1 MFLKKRSGRKEE
13 CPFLL
18 QNSLFAL
25 WLVQHVQLEDQMKG
39 FGRVWKG
46 MKGYGRVWK
55 GSTVNPFEPFHTL
68 PYPSK
73 PFQTPSFHPEPTL
86 PTPKPHPQHHTA
98 WCGAIKTQTKGAEGC
113 RRVWRGPPPNP
124 SAPLCSLCLCFPVQK
139 PPSRPISGTTN
150 PLRTHTDQPTPPNF
164 GWFGYRWPQEN
175 VIHNHTKHRFFVRIL
190 ISKYNVQQV

>member
-1 MFLKKRSGRKEE
+1 ME
-13 CPFLL
+13 
-18 QNSLFAL
+18 
-25 WLVQHVQLEDQMKG
+25 G
-39 FGRVWKG
+39 FNR
-46 MKGYGRVWK
+46 
-55 GSTVNPFEPFHTL
+55 EPFRTL
-68 PYPSK
+68 SYPSK
-73 PFQTPSFHPEPTL
+73 PFQTLPNPFIPPRTHP

>member
-1 MFLKKRSGRKEE
+1 MFLKKEWPERRSVLFSCKTV
-13 CPFLL
+13 
-18 QNSLFAL
+18 SLHL
-25 WLVQHVQLEDQMKG
+25 WLVQLEDQMKG

-68 PYPSK
+68 PNPSK

-86 PTPKPHPQHHTA
+86 PPPNHTPSTTQHGVGPSKH
-98 WCGAIKTQTKGAEGC
+98 KQREQRGAEGFGGVRHQTLLHPFAPFVC
-113 RRVWRGPPPNP
+113 VSQSKNPPP
-124 SAPLCSLCLCFPVQK
+124 APFQA
-139 PPSRPISGTTN
+139 
-150 PLRTHTDQPTPPNF
+150 QPTPCGHTLTNQHPQIF

-175 VIHNHTKHRFFVRIL
+175 VIHNHTKHRFFVCIL